1 MTDEKQAS
9 PKKGA
14 KRMSA
19 IARGALLLVWLVII
33 SILAYDRFDGCFKL
47 YSEIGATPWHRP
59 DTEVI
64 ADHSECWSD
73 GEIGSAMLA
82 ALQKY
87 ESDYYSYNGL
97 YLMKLIYDDE
107 FSCEKQDKIQ
117 DGREKFI
124 FFRSEI
130 KTGYSYDMKNSSYG
144 KANDITDGYFTV
156 EHMPDGSWKCH
167 GWERE

>member
-14 KRMSA
+14 KKMSA
-19 IARGALLLVWLVII
+19 IAKGGFLLVWLVII
-33 SILAYDRFDGCFKL
+33 SLLVYDRFDGCFKL
-47 YSEIGATPWHRP
+47 YREIGATPWHRP
-59 DTEVI
+59 DTEVT
-64 ADHSECWSD
+64 ADHSDRWSD
-73 GEIGSAMLA
+73 GEISSAQLA
-82 ALQKY
+82 AMEKY
-87 ESDYYSYNGL
+87 ESEYYSYNGL

-107 FSCEKQDKIQ
+107 FSCEKQDKSQ
-117 DGREKFI
+117 SNFI
-124 FFRSEI
+124 FFRSEM

-144 KANDITDGYFTV
+144 KDNDITDGYFTV